1 MKPRPAYAGD
11 AADRGEY
18 RQAAGVVAAAAISK
32 PSRKKHNTA
41 ALSAHAQPIRQFPG
55 SAQSDGRA
63 AAFRK
68 ALNISKDIGGCT
80 INGQRCWKFGG
91 FGHNRVMAAA
101 ALQHMHRVFIR
112 S

>member
-1 MKPRPAYAGD
+1 MVRRFPP
-11 AADRGEY
+11 
-18 RQAAGVVAAAAISK
+18 
-32 PSRKKHNTA
+32 
-41 ALSAHAQPIRQFPG
+41 HAQPIRQFPG
-55 SAQSDGRA
+55 STQSDGRA

-68 ALNISKDIGGCT
+68 ALNISKDIGGCA

-112 S
+112 SLGCEGIVSKRLGSP